1 MKRVTLFI
9 ASALLIMGA
18 CKPEVGP
25 IGPAYEAGAGIVGT
39 WELTNADQTDLTLP
53 VPETRDISSFYQN
66 NQDKWVV
73 VFSEDSTYTVN
84 SQGPGFDLFG
94 AGGTWKYNTP
104 EFPSEL
110 HLTQFDTVT
119 TVLPLGNMPRT
130 IDQNVSIVY
139 DRIRCDKPSV
149 SYRLTFTRK

>member
-1 MKRVTLFI
+1 MKKVTLFI
-9 ASALLIMGA
+9 ASALLILGA

-53 VPETRDISSFYQN
+53 VPETRDISTFYQN
-66 NQDKWVV
+66 AQDKWVV
-73 VFSEDSTYTVN
+73 VFSEDSTYAVN

-119 TVLPLGNMPRT
+119 TVLPLGNMPRA
-130 IDQNVSIVY
+130 IDQNVSFVY
-139 DRIRCDKPSV
+139 DRVRCDKPSV
-149 SYRLTFTRK
+149 SYKLTFTRK

>member
-1 MKRVTLFI
+1 MKRVTLLI

-66 NQDKWVV
+66 NQDKWV
-73 VFSEDSTYTVN
+73 
-84 SQGPGFDLFG
+84 
-94 AGGTWKYNTP
+94 
-104 EFPSEL
+104 
-110 HLTQFDTVT
+110 
-119 TVLPLGNMPRT
+119 
-130 IDQNVSIVY
+130 
-139 DRIRCDKPSV
+139 
-149 SYRLTFTRK
+149 